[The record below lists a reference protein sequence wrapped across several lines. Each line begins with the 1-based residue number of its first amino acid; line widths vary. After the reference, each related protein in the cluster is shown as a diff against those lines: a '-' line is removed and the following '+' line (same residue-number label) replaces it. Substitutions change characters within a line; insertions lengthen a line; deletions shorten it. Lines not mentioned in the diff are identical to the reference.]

1 MPDAMIDGEEAAGP
15 LLGPHDPPA
24 VAVFN
29 ASGRAPVLLLCD
41 HASRAVRRA
50 LRGLGLEDRALHRH
64 IAWDIG
70 AADMARILARRFDAP
85 LVLAGYSRLVVDC
98 NRDVGDP
105 TFIVEVSEDTVI
117 PGNRGLTQAA
127 VDARVAACYA
137 PYHRAVDD
145 RRAGFTARGVSP
157 AVISVHSFTPVFK
170 GFERPWH
177 VGILWQRDPRLA
189 VPLMDGLRAHDHI
202 AVGDN
207 KPYSARDEF
216 GYSIEAHGAARGLP
230 QVLIEVRQDLLEGH
244 EGIEAW
250 ALVLAEALAPVLDDP
265 GLYRVEHYTD
275 RS

>member
-1 MPDAMIDGEEAAGP
+1 MLDAMIDGEEAAGP
-15 LLGPHDPPA
+15 LLGPQDPPA
-24 VAVFN
+24 VEVFN

-41 HASRAVRRA
+41 HASRAVPRA
-50 LRGLGLEDRALHRH
+50 LQGLGLEDRALHRH

-98 NRDVGDP
+98 NRDIGDP

-117 PGNRGLTQAA
+117 PGNRDLTQAA

-137 PYHRAVDD
+137 PYHQAVDD
-145 RRAGFTARGVSP
+145 RLAGFTAQGMSP

-189 VPLMDGLRAHDHI
+189 VPLMDGLRAHEHI
-202 AVGDN
+202 VVGDN

-216 GYSIEAHGAARGLP
+216 GYSIEAHGSARGLP
-230 QVLIEVRQDLLEGH
+230 QVLIEVRQDLLKGH
-244 EGIEAW
+244 DGIEAW

-265 GLYRVEHYTD
+265 GLYQVEYYTD